1 MIKKFLKLELDF
13 DFTLIGITSQ
23 LRDYR
28 LCFTVNKFTETDF
41 RKIDELEVNFKNT
54 PSKFFSRYLHIIE
67 DTECEFY
74 LIANKGN
81 EGYLISEMKEVDY
94 FVIIREFIDDEDLEL
109 FISRLKQIDEI
120 QAVVELNP
128 SRLKSKENLLF

>member
-13 DFTLIGITSQ
+13 DFTLIAITSQ

-28 LCFTVNKFTETDF
+28 LCFTVNKITETDF
-41 RKIDELEVNFKNT
+41 RKIEELEVNFKNT
-54 PSKFFSRYLHIIE
+54 PSKFFSRYLH
-67 DTECEFY
+67 TSAYAECEFY

-81 EGYLISEMKEVDY
+81 EGYLIPEMKEVDY
-94 FVIIREFIDDEDLEL
+94 FIIIREFIDEEDLEF
-109 FISRLKQIDEI
+109 FISRLKLIAEI

-128 SRLKSKENLLF
+128 ERLKSKENLLF